1 MARPVMTGCG
11 RIIAGMS
18 KSLGLLWLVVFIS
31 LAGFGITT
39 IPFPIVVED
48 MGASDFWKTFGGA
61 GVFSLFQLLA
71 TPFWGRCS
79 DAWGRK
85 PILVFSLA
93 GSVLAYV
100 WLAYAPTLESLLV
113 SRAFGGIMSGNLAA
127 AFAYATDV
135 TEPKDRAKG
144 LGIVAS
150 AFGVGFAIGPAL
162 GGFLGTIG
170 GEASLHWP
178 GLASAALSC
187 IALIGT
193 MIWLPESLPESLR
206 RPFGSAAQVTAT
218 ADNTA
223 SSGVNSSDADVRGA
237 DAPIDSAS
245 PKKKSMFDPLFSR
258 PVLLG
263 LVGTSLIVAVAA
275 GTMQSVYQFWAR
287 DLFGYSLVEVGLHF
301 TVFALLSAVG
311 QAGLIGPLTRRFGER
326 PIAIASVVGVAVGLA
341 VFATAINPLMVW
353 LAIGIFGLSNGL
365 YLPAISSLV
374 SFEADPRSR
383 GTVMGAFNA
392 SSSAGRIIGPALSGP
407 VYFKL
412 GPAAP
417 FILSAAL
424 TLVGAVLLV
433 AARAR
438 VR

>member
-1 MARPVMTGCG
+1 MT
-11 RIIAGMS
+11 

-39 IPFPIVVED
+39 IPFPIVVEN

-100 WLAYAPTLESLLV
+100 WLAYAPSLESLLV

-178 GLASAALSC
+178 GLASASLSL

-206 RPFGSAAQVTAT
+206 RPFGSAAQATAT
-218 ADNTA
+218 ADDRRSAGNA
-223 SSGVNSSDADVRGA
+223 DSSGADSHDADSRGA
-237 DAPIDSAS
+237 DESIESVS
-245 PKKKSMFDPLFSR
+245 PKKKSLFDPLFSR

-353 LAIGIFGLSNGL
+353 LAIGIFGLANGL

-383 GTVMGAFNA
+383 GSVMGAFNA

-417 FILSAAL
+417 FILSAGL
-424 TLVGAVLLV
+424 TLLGAVLLV

-438 VR
+438 AR

>member
-1 MARPVMTGCG
+1 MT
-11 RIIAGMS
+11 

-39 IPFPIVVED
+39 IPFPIVVEQ

-61 GVFSLFQLLA
+61 GVFSLFQLVA

-93 GSVLAYV
+93 GSVLAYL
-100 WLAYAPTLESLLV
+100 WLAYAPSLESLLV

-178 GLASAALSC
+178 GLASAALSLL
-187 IALIGT
+187 ALVGT

-206 RPFGSAAQVTAT
+206 RPFGR
-218 ADNTA
+218 A
-223 SSGVNSSDADVRGA
+223 SQAGQPTNSSLGEDAGQTSEQ
-237 DAPIDSAS
+237 APT
-245 PKKKSMFDPLFSR
+245 KKKSMFDTLFSR

-326 PIAIASVVGVAVGLA
+326 PIAIASVIGVVIGL
-341 VFATAINPLMVW
+341 VLFATAVNPLMVW
-353 LAIGIFGLSNGL
+353 LAIGVFGLANGL

-383 GTVMGAFNA
+383 GSVMGAFNA

-417 FILSAAL
+417 FVMSAGLTAL
-424 TLVGAVLLV
+424 GAILLV
-433 AARAR
+433 VARAKSR
-438 VR
+438 